1 MNIVSQIP
9 KIAFLFV
16 IFAVIAGGYATNVLS
31 CQMQE
36 WLETSILSRHIIGI
50 ILFFFFIMLEG
61 GWDFDQERLDE
72 APVDWSAG
80 NAIHSMIYA
89 FIIYIVF
96 ILTAQSRLI
105 PNMLLF
111 VTLFVIYFINT
122 QRRYLKNRNRI
133 KQKTVDRLIIVEK
146 ILLGIAAIIFIFGI
160 SDYYIYKKEIY
171 GKKFSFYNFFLG
183 TTKCKFNGRNDLVET
198 LKNKN

>member
-61 GWDFDQERLDE
+61 GWDFDQERLNE
-72 APVDWSAG
+72 APVNWSAG

-89 FIIYIVF
+89 IIIYIVF
-96 ILTAQSRLI
+96 VLTARGRLI

-111 VTLFVIYFINT
+111 KFITNP
-122 QRRYLKNRNRI
+122 
-133 KQKTVDRLIIVEK
+133 
-146 ILLGIAAIIFIFGI
+146 
-160 SDYYIYKKEIY
+160 
-171 GKKFSFYNFFLG
+171 NFF
-183 TTKCKFNGRNDLVET
+183 
-198 LKNKN
+198 